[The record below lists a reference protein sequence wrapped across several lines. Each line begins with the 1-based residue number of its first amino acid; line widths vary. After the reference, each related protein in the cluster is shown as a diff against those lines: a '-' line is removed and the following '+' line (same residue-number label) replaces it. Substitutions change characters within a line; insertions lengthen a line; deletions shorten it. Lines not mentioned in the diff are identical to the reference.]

1 MKLFL
6 MENSPELRVEL
17 VERLSNLMNIE
28 IIGTSDDS
36 DVALSSIL
44 KLKPDIVIFDNFT
57 FNEEEREIEISTYG
71 KIKELIPGVKLVIV
85 DRATNTNCCSNGIS
99 ELVDHCAENY
109 KSLEGIIKG
118 LVSDNNKI

>member
-1 MKLFL
+1 

-17 VERLSNLMNIE
+17 VERLSNLMNID

-36 DVALSSIL
+36 DIALSSIL
-44 KLKPDIVIFDNFT
+44 KLKPDIVSFDNFT
-57 FNEEEREIEISTYG
+57 FNEEEPEIEISTYE

-85 DRATNTNCCSNGIS
+85 DRATNINCCSNGTS

-109 KSLEGIIKG
+109 SHLK
-118 LVSDNNKI
+118 